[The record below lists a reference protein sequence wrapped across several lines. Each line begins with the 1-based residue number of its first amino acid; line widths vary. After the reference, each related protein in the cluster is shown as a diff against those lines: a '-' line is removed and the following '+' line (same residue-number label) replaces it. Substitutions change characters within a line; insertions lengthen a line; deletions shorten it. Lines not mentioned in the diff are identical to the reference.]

1 MIWYI
6 NCMTNKRKQNEPKR
20 RSAITE
26 FMLFNLKGGPMRD
39 RRERRDKA
47 KKHDYRNSD
56 NW

>member
-1 MIWYI
+1 
-6 NCMTNKRKQNEPKR
+6 MTNKRKQNEPKR